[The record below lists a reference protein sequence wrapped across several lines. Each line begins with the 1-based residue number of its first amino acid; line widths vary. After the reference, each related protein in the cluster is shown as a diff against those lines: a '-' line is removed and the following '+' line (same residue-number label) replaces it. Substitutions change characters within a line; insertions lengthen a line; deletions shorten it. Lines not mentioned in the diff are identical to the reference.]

1 MMMNK
6 KQLTLKLSAVAMAVL
21 LASCGGGSGGGYY
34 GNNSGS
40 STDTGGNTTNPT
52 QVSAELL
59 SVGQSK
65 SSLNAGGDDSLTLT
79 IRTLNKSGG
88 IVPKANVKIEI
99 KDAKNT
105 GASLDTPSDLV
116 SGDNGLVTTKISLIN
131 STLDQR
137 INRSITVIVSSG
149 EAKQELTIPVNGT
162 AVSISSDISLLEED
176 GTANVTLTALDA
188 VGAPLANAKASLV
201 DSSGNQV
208 GETKTTNK
216 DGKATFAIPY
226 SLVAGTANR
235 QLILTG
241 KLTVDGANQAIS
253 NLLTTDSVTLTANV
267 ANNVLQLVSNTN
279 PVGVDEVKTIT
290 VKVFGNTKADLD
302 GKEVTFATTNGSVD
316 PKATVTNIRQENG
329 KWVGD
334 ASTKLIGTIASVAT
348 VSAKFGTNVIYIAQ
362 KISAGAPATIT
373 LQSESSVLAPGANTK
388 VIALV
393 KDKNGTPIP
402 DTEVSFTI
410 IKDTSVS
417 GRISQPTAMT
427 DSAGRATVVYT
438 AGSAQT
444 LGGGVAIQ
452 AKAGNAT
459 VPNPV
464 YSPNLLL
471 TVSTQSAFIT
481 LSQNHEVLK
490 DASDNTNYYKEFSA
504 SVVDTA
510 GNPIA
515 NQKISISLDLVSFM
529 KGKFN
534 WVRDYSYAQTSD
546 GMWSWLGFWRWSR
559 DYTIYQN
566 NAPIR
571 VTTFVE
577 CTSNE
582 FPNTVAIL
590 DTKNGVLGTRAT
602 FTTDAQGKFDFKVR
616 YGRNYSNW
624 LRVNLNASTTVSTKD
639 NMTALSFVP
648 PVAAEDVDD
657 TDGKWRPDETSP
669 YGQDISTC
677 NNYK

>member
-1 MMMNK
+1 MNK

-149 EAKQELTIPVNGT
+149 QAKQELTIPVNGT
-162 AVSISSDISLLEED
+162 AISISSDISLLEED

-188 VGAPLANAKASLV
+188 VGAPLENAKASLI
-201 DSSGNQV
+201 DSSGNSV
-208 GETKTTNK
+208 GDTKATNK
-216 DGKATFAIPY
+216 DGKAIFQIPY
-226 SLVAGTANR
+226 SLVAGIPSRKLT
-235 QLILTG
+235 LTG

-427 DSAGRATVVYT
+427 DSAGRATVIYT

-490 DASDNTNYYKEFSA
+490 DGSDNTNYYKEFSA
-504 SVVDTA
+504 TVVDTA

-515 NQKISISLDLVSFM
+515 NQKISISLDLVSFL

-534 WVRDYSYAQTSD
+534 WVRDYSYAQAGD
-546 GMWSWLGFWRWSR
+546 GTWSWFWRWSR
-559 DYTIYQN
+559 DYTIYENGVKQ
-566 NAPIR
+566 R

>member
-1 MMMNK
+1 MNK

-21 LASCGGGSGGGYY
+21 LASCGGGGGYY

-149 EAKQELTIPVNGT
+149 QAKQELTIPVNGT
-162 AVSISSDISLLEED
+162 AISISSDISLLEED

-201 DSSGNQV
+201 DSSGNPV
-208 GETKTTNK
+208 GDTKTTNK
-216 DGKATFAIPY
+216 DGKAIFAIPY
-226 SLVAGTANR
+226 SLVAGSANR

-267 ANNVLQLVSNTN
+267 ANNVLQLISNTN

-490 DASDNTNYYKEFSA
+490 DGSDNTNYYKEFSA

-669 YGQDISTC
+669 YGQDFSTC